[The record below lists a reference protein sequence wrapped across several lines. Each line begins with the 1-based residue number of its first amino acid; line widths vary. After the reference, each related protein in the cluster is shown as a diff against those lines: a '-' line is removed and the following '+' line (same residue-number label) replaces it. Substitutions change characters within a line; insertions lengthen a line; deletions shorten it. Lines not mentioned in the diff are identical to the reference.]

1 MKRIKLGM
9 STDYLPIINVGL
21 YGTYLGN
28 LEIKDEYIQ
37 DYKRLICEKAKECM
51 ERVFDD
57 FCKIVFSDVTFCS
70 PMYYNYRNDW
80 LEFEIELDDIILDF
94 CEDVS
99 EDEDFLKFIKRN
111 FGSYPGFISFM
122 PYTKEK
128 YKTALCSNDAR
139 ELAKVVGMYM
149 TYFANSHVY
158 FDELQEDFEN
168 DTIEYV
174 HGNTDWEVME
184 DDE

>member
-1 MKRIKLGM
+1 MRRIKLGM
-9 STDYLPIINVGL
+9 STDYLPIIDVGL
-21 YGTYLGN
+21 YGTYLGD
-28 LEIKDEYIQ
+28 LQIKDEHIQ

-51 ERVFDD
+51 EGIFDD

-80 LEFEIELDDIILDF
+80 LEFEIELDDIILDI

-99 EDEDFLKFIKRN
+99 EDEDFLEFIKRN
-111 FGSYPGFISFM
+111 FGPYPGFISFM

-128 YKTALCSNDAR
+128 YKTALYSNDVR
-139 ELAKVVGMYM
+139 ELAKVVGMFM
-149 TYFANSHVY
+149 TYYANSSVY
-158 FDELQEDFEN
+158 FEEVQENFEN
-168 DTIEYV
+168 DIIEYACS
-174 HGNTDWEVME
+174 NTNWEVME